1 MRGAEVPRCKG
12 FPVKIDGD
20 GRGMGWWLQSPTKWA
35 LQFVSALALLMEKQ
49 SQVAHWFLTSDS
61 CYWGSCQELSTI
73 HHDLPLFWGR
83 AATFD
88 TQCVAVLLWKL
99 HQSQGGKQKGC
110 KFGGLGMNMRKMN
123 WKLCTSQN
131 ITPPIYSSNPQLYSW
146 FAVSEG
152 FFFLVFVTYVLPV
165 STRWC
170 DLSIQL
176 TYAFGS
182 QKEGT
187 LKDTMFRCPFFWGH
201 STALQNVNF
210 TTLQLN
216 VWGDD
221 AHLII
226 IKYVGVECFLKWC
239 NDQMTAHFLGCHQF
253 FWNSKVVFY
262 LGA

>member
-61 CYWGSCQELSTI
+61 CYWGNCQELSTI

-152 FFFLVFVTYVLPV
+152 FFFSFLSHMITYVLPV

-187 LKDTMFRCPFFWGH
+187 LKDTMFRCPFFWGTAQLYKT
-201 STALQNVNF
+201 STSPHCSWMFEVTML
-210 TTLQLN
+210 TSSLYST
-216 VWGDD
+216 
-221 AHLII
+221 
-226 IKYVGVECFLKWC
+226 
-239 NDQMTAHFLGCHQF
+239 
-253 FWNSKVVFY
+253 
-262 LGA
+262 